1 MKYEYNVTGKSSNRT
16 DTLTYRV
23 TSTWDRLQSQVKSVN
38 TSVGVLENMS
48 LTSRRVEDS
57 SLWHVLEASV
67 LTSEVVLGA
76 PLVRWI
82 TTYLACVLGNG
93 ALNTKF
99 CPFAVLTKM
108 EYYVSDQ
115 SYVCAQWGNPWPAS
129 WRSRPRP
136 FALTLALQVKSL
148 TLALVLRVKSLA
160 LALALD
166 YVSSTRTMLTFDQL
180 LELDTECGVKLG
192 VS

>member
-76 PLVRWI
+76 PLVR
-82 TTYLACVLGNG
+82 
-93 ALNTKF
+93 
-99 CPFAVLTKM
+99 
-108 EYYVSDQ
+108 
-115 SYVCAQWGNPWPAS
+115 
-129 WRSRPRP
+129 
-136 FALTLALQVKSL
+136 
-148 TLALVLRVKSLA
+148 
-160 LALALD
+160 
-166 YVSSTRTMLTFDQL
+166 
-180 LELDTECGVKLG
+180 
-192 VS
+192 